1 MSDEEFKKCLQ
12 QVTPEQIE
20 SVPSFLMLL
29 SGLADRWIVLA
40 HIDKI
45 YEEHK
50 TKLWYFLFLC
60 LI

>member
-50 TKLWYFLFLC
+50 TKL
-60 LI
+60 